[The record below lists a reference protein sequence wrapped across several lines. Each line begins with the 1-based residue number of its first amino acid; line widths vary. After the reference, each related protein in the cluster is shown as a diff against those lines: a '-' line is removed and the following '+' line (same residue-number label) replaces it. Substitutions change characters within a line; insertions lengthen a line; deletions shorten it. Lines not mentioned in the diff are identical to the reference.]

1 MSDGLA
7 AALEAL
13 RRAEKA
19 QALRY
24 RALAARAEEAGDAAS
39 AQRLHDL
46 HADEQHHLSRLT
58 ARLVELGE
66 TPADLTGSA
75 PADASLQGWEQDART
90 REAEEVA
97 RYEAFLAGVE
107 LDPTTR
113 SLAEGILEVEI
124 HHRDELAGKW
134 TIA

>member
-1 MSDGLA
+1 MSGSLA
-7 AALEAL
+7 KQLEAL

-24 RALAARAEEAGDAAS
+24 RVLAALAEAGGDEET
-39 AQRLHDL
+39 AQRLHGL

-66 TPADLTGSA
+66 TPADIRVSPSEGALE
-75 PADASLQGWEQDART
+75 GWEDEARV
-90 REAEEVA
+90 REVDEIE
-97 RYEAFLAGVE
+97 RYRAFLEQG
-107 LDPTTR
+107 LDPATR
-113 SLAEGILEVEI
+113 ALAEGILEVET
-124 HHRDELAGKW
+124 HHRDHLGGKW